1 MSKLLT
7 SLLSNISN
15 SQYAVRDTFDFVQ
28 EILSIPSKNYV
39 MASFDIA
46 SLFTSIPVKET
57 CDIILAK
64 LFPTDNSLFHG
75 FDKVQFSKM
84 LHNCVSNNHFLFNG
98 QLYEQIEGCPMGGC
112 ISPTMANI
120 FLAHN
125 EERWLDDCP
134 LDFKPVLYRRYVDDT
149 FLLFRSASHVNK
161 FHKYLN
167 EKHSRIKFTVE
178 NENNGSLPF
187 LDVLVENDGKHFHT
201 STYRKPTFTGLG
213 MKANSA
219 VSPRYKQNFVDGL
232 ADRARKINSN
242 AATLGRELKKL

>member
-1 MSKLLT
+1 M
-7 SLLSNISN
+7 
-15 SQYAVRDTFDFVQ
+15 
-28 EILSIPSKNYV
+28 
-39 MASFDIA
+39 
-46 SLFTSIPVKET
+46 
-57 CDIILAK
+57 
-64 LFPTDNSLFHG
+64 
-75 FDKVQFSKM
+75 
-84 LHNCVSNNHFLFNG
+84 
-98 QLYEQIEGCPMGGC
+98 
-112 ISPTMANI
+112 
-120 FLAHN
+120 
-125 EERWLDDCP
+125 
-134 LDFKPVLYRRYVDDT
+134 
-149 FLLFRSASHVNK
+149 LFRSASHVNK

-242 AATLGRELKKL
+242 AATLGRELKKLKIFFCQNGFSFKWIEKRLSEIINKPLTPNLIPDVQKN